1 MDSGTGM
8 FTDRGY
14 IAYIGTESL
23 EELMGEGQEQVQGV
37 MEMQ

>member
-1 MDSGTGM
+1 M

-23 EELMGEGQEQVQGV
+23 EELMGESQEQMQGV
-37 MEMQ
+37 MDMQ